1 MRKFAV
7 QNSDLILSLAQLI
20 KATGSPIN
28 TFARGAKKI
37 MLDIDKSEIDK
48 FTKFNLKIDLKIN
61 QDLKIFCKK
70 FLKYKFK
77 QKTTLKLWHEK
88 IKKWKQKYP
97 ICIKLY
103 FSEK

>member
-1 MRKFAV
+1 MIRINLKWALGEHMDLDTQTFAV
-7 QNSDLILSLAQLI
+7 QNSDLILSLGSRLDT

-28 TFARGAKKI
+28 TFARGAKN

-70 FLKYKFK
+70 F
-77 QKTTLKLWHEK
+77 
-88 IKKWKQKYP
+88 
-97 ICIKLY
+97 
-103 FSEK
+103 